1 VLRPVT
7 RDAAVIIV
15 AQRVSTI
22 MNADQIA
29 VLDGGTLIA
38 VGRHAELLRQCPT
51 YAEIVA
57 SQLSPQEAA

>member
-1 VLRPVT
+1 M
-7 RDAAVIIV
+7 D
-15 AQRVSTI
+15 
-22 MNADQIA
+22 ADQIA
-29 VLDGGTLIA
+29 VLDGGTLLA